1 MIVVMI
7 VLAVLCASV
16 LIGLFI
22 PYYIVFFSPH
32 RKTDEIER
40 EPFLDDMEMFN
51 GITEQAKKLSKIPCS
66 RVQTTSYDGLRL
78 LGRYYHRSD
87 DAPLCI
93 CFHGYRSSAIFDFS
107 IMGQFL
113 QNEGCNVLLVDQRAH
128 FGSGGHTIT
137 YGIRERRDVLS
148 WIEYANGRFGDDKP
162 IYLFGISM
170 GASTVVMASGLALPD
185 NVRLICADCP
195 YSSPRDVIF
204 YVAKRWYKCPRLLWT
219 LIRISALVYGHL
231 IMPRDVT
238 AANAVRNTK
247 KPILLIHGEADCF
260 VPNEMSE
267 EIRLANPECVER
279 YTFPDAVHGVS
290 YCYDPDR
297 YIVILRDFIK
307 RNGSE

>member
-1 MIVVMI
+1 MTVVWI
-7 VLAVLCASV
+7 VLAVLFVAV
-16 LIGLFI
+16 MVGLFV
-22 PYYIVFFSPH
+22 PYYMVFFSPH
-32 RKTDEIER
+32 RNADEIER

-51 GITEQAKKLSKIPCS
+51 GITEQAKTLAEIPCS
-66 RVQTTSYDGLRL
+66 RVQTTSYDGLKL
-78 LGRYYHRSD
+78 SGRYYHQSD

-93 CFHGYRSSAIFDFS
+93 CFHGYRSSAVFDFS

-113 QNEGCNVLLVDQRAH
+113 QGEGYNVLLPDHRAH
-128 FGSGGHTIT
+128 FGSGGHTIAFD
-137 YGIRERRDVLS
+137 IRERRDVLS
-148 WIEYANGRFGDDKP
+148 WIAYANGRFGADKP

-195 YSSPRDVIF
+195 YSSPRDIIC
-204 YVAKRWYKCPRLLWT
+204 YVTKRWYKCPRLLRA
-219 LIRISALVYGHL
+219 LIRMSALVYGHL

-267 EIRLANPECVER
+267 EIRLANPACVER
-279 YTFPDAVHGVS
+279 HTFPDAVHGVS

-297 YIVILRDFIK
+297 YIAILRDFIS
-307 RNGSE
+307 RNGNG